1 MEEKKYYTVAEY
13 AEMQGISKQAVYQA
27 LNKKLKGYSTK
38 VDGKTMLVASALSAK
53 VGEATVNENSTGKLF
68 NNQSIVQEIESLKK
82 QIEDANDKV
91 NLLNKQIETLGLQ
104 LTTKDEQISKLQQA
118 LDQQQRLQL
127 MTQQKQLNRGFFAR
141 LFAGKETR
149 TE

>member
-38 VDGKTMLVASALSAK
+38 VDGKTMLVASALSVK

-68 NNQSIVQEIESLKK
+68 NNQLSVQEIESLKK

-91 NLLNKQIETLGLQ
+91 NLLNKQVEILGLQ
-104 LTTKDEQISKLQQA
+104 LTTKDEQISRLQQA